1 MRVVF
6 GKWNATDIDAIL
18 MNHKVRL
25 GSKYA
30 FLFNKEIIGNAK
42 SNLFMRPPKRLSA
55 IELDTK
61 LEDEENTSTGSGESG
76 NMVITG
82 DQVKTIIAIGVEEQS
97 ARTKQLMDD
106 LFSFEEYLDFTGLAS
121 LESIRE
127 VRKITRFL
135 IANSLTKKAEFKLIT
150 TESISLAAILLATER
165 FDLDLAKV
173 MTFVSRNLKS
183 KGINKLQKIR
193 ETKAYSMLGALLE
206 SYNQMPESP

>member
-1 MRVVF
+1 
-6 GKWNATDIDAIL
+6 
-18 MNHKVRL
+18 
-25 GSKYA
+25 
-30 FLFNKEIIGNAK
+30 
-42 SNLFMRPPKRLSA
+42 
-55 IELDTK
+55 
-61 LEDEENTSTGSGESG
+61 
-76 NMVITG
+76 MVITG

-106 LFSFEEYLDFTGLAS
+106 LLSFEEYLDFTGLAS
-121 LESIRE
+121 LESIRD

-165 FDLDLAKV
+165 FDLDLAKL

>member
-6 GKWNATDIDAIL
+6 GKCNATDIDAIL

-25 GSKYA
+25 GNKYA

-55 IELDTK
+55 VELDTK
-61 LEDEENTSTGSGESG
+61 LEDEANTSTGSGESG

-106 LFSFEEYLDFTGLAS
+106 LLSFEEYLDFTGLAS
-121 LESIRE
+121 LESIRD

-165 FDLDLAKV
+165 FDLDLAKL

>member
-6 GKWNATDIDAIL
+6 GSCNATNIDAIL

-25 GSKYA
+25 GNKYA

-55 IELDTK
+55 VELDTK
-61 LEDEENTSTGSGESG
+61 MEDEANTSTGSGESG

-82 DQVKTIIAIGVEEQS
+82 DQIKTVIAIGVEEQS
-97 ARTKQLMDD
+97 ARTKKLMDNI
-106 LFSFEEYLDFTGLAS
+106 FSFEEYLNFTGLAS

-150 TESISLAAILLATER
+150 TESISLAAILLATES

-173 MTFVSRNLKS
+173 MPFVSRNLKS